1 MTAIAG
7 AALGLLAAVL
17 SGFAAGRPV
26 LTGLSRAE
34 KAAWSLALGLLLQ
47 GALCLLLVLAR
58 PGADLTLP
66 LALLSTL
73 LILPLLRRSR
83 APAPE
88 TALPPPD
95 GSPFAVKWLLI
106 AAAAGVGL
114 FCIVALSEPMWAPDY
129 LAVWGLKA
137 KTIFLTAS
145 VPGRLF
151 HDPET
156 LWSHPEYPL
165 LLPLDLAAL
174 SAWARGWDDRAPALL
189 YPVCQAATALAAF
202 GFLRRRG
209 RAVGGAAA
217 AALIAWFFPL
227 YAPEHVGLAEIPLAL
242 GFVLLATAL
251 LDAMTS
257 DSTSVY
263 ARLAAASLFCAALK
277 QDGALFALLAAI
289 VCLVSPSAGAR
300 RRGLLLALVLPPL
313 LHGTLL
319 RLVRGPVPE
328 RIFDLGL
335 LAPARWGEWLGRIAQ
350 AASHIVTVEVAS
362 ALLPLVA
369 LAVFF
374 FVTRRGAA
382 DRLLP
387 LLGGQAFF
395 YAAACSLSAIGV
407 VWHLETSFAR
417 TTGALFPLL
426 AVVLGGRMDNGA

>member
-7 AALGLLAAVL
+7 AALGLMAAVL
-17 SGFAAGRPV
+17 SGLAAGRPM

-34 KAAWSLALGLLLQ
+34 KVAWSLALGLLLQ
-47 GALCLLLVLAR
+47 AALCLLLVLAR
-58 PGADLTLP
+58 PGADFTLP
-66 LALLSTL
+66 LAVLSTL
-73 LILPLLRRSR
+73 LIVPLLRRSS
-83 APAPE
+83 ATE
-88 TALPPPD
+88 TALPPLD
-95 GSPFAVKWLLI
+95 GSPFSVKWILT
-106 AAAAGVGL
+106 AAAAGVVL
-114 FCIVALSEPMWAPDY
+114 FSVVALSEPMWAPDY

-189 YPVCQAATALAAF
+189 YPACQAAAALAAF

-209 RAVGGAAA
+209 RAVGGAVAA
-217 AALIAWFFPL
+217 AVIAWFFPL
-227 YAPEHVGLAEIPLAL
+227 YAPQLVGVAEIPLAL
-242 GFVLLATAL
+242 GFVMLGTAL

-257 DSTSVY
+257 DSPSVR

-277 QDGALFALLAAI
+277 QDGALFAVLAAV
-289 VCLVSPSAGAR
+289 VCLLFPSAGAR
-300 RRGLLLALVLPPL
+300 RRGVVLALVLPPL

-319 RLVRGPVPE
+319 QLARGPVPE
-328 RIFDLGL
+328 RVFDLGL
-335 LAPARWGEWLGRIAQ
+335 LAPARWGEWLGRIWQ
-350 AASHIVTVEVAS
+350 AASYIVSVEIVA

-369 LAVFF
+369 LAVFLL
-374 FVTRRGAA
+374 VTRRGPA

-387 LLGGQAFF
+387 MLGAQAFF

-417 TTGALFPLL
+417 TTCALFPAL
-426 AVVLGGRMDNGA
+426 AVVLGGRIDNGA